1 MSNEPKPWTPPEL
14 TSAPNFATDEQIEAV
29 VKVYVDEM
37 RERGHIVGLAN
48 VEHLERA
55 ARIQD
60 VWRGAFAHVLD
71 APKPAALPPDLTSLL
86 HNFGVDN
93 MKKAP
98 PAGTTILPPGALQEL
113 LDAARGVLGAYESLL
128 DSDYSTAMPGNW
140 KEKMPDAEVICKR
153 LRDLLP

>member
-1 MSNEPKPWTPPEL
+1 MFENQNKPPLPK
-14 TSAPNFATDEQIEAV
+14 FATDDQIAAV
-29 VKVYVDEM
+29 VNVYVNEM
-37 RERGHIVGLAN
+37 RERGHITGLAN

-71 APKPAALPPDLTSLL
+71 APASAAMPDLGALFAGL
-86 HNFGVDN
+86 
-93 MKKAP
+93 APQQP

-113 LDAARGVLGAYESLL
+113 LDAARAVVDDYESLL
-128 DSDYSTAMPGNW
+128 DSDYSGSKSW
-140 KEKMPDAEVICKR
+140 QERMPDAAAVCKR

>member
-1 MSNEPKPWTPPEL
+1 MSNEPKPWTPPQL
-14 TSAPNFATDEQIEAV
+14 SPDTFATDAQIEAV

-60 VWRGAFAHVLD
+60 VWRGAFALVLGS
-71 APKPAALPPDLTSLL
+71 PKPAAMPDLGALFAGL
-86 HNFGVDN
+86 
-93 MKKAP
+93 AP
-98 PAGTTILPPGALQEL
+98 QQPPVGTTILPPGVLQEI
-113 LDAARGVLGAYESLL
+113 LDAARAVVDGYEGLL
-128 DSDYSTAMPGNW
+128 DSDYSTRSPSNW
-140 KEKMPDAEVICKR
+140 QEKMPEAAAVCKR